1 MTDSTYIRNYNSKR
15 LRIQTDTYDTIQVV
29 RTSGTGGS
37 SIAFYNGGGT
47 YRGSIGCTANSWFS
61 FDTGTATANQNVV
74 EISTAGGIHSKAE
87 ITAKASGSDI
97 RLKKDIQ
104 AFHAMGIIRKFR
116 SVKYHWNDIAKA
128 NSEVYNNDYWQF
140 GLIAQDLLAGGYEQW
155 VRDVFHDYYTI
166 AYERLIPVVWKGLQE
181 VDSEVIRLR
190 RRVEQL
196 EREIYELKKTA

>member
-1 MTDSTYIRNYNSKR
+1 MTDSAYIRNFNAKR

-29 RTSGTGGS
+29 RTSSTGGS
-37 SIAFYNGGGT
+37 SIAFYNNGGT
-47 YRGSIGCTANSWFS
+47 YRGSFGCTANSWFS

-74 EISTAGGIHSKAE
+74 EISAAGGIHSKAE

-104 AFHAMGIIRKFR
+104 AFHAMGIIHKFR

-140 GLIAQDLLAGGYEQW
+140 GLIAQDLLAGGYGQW

-196 EREIYELKKTA
+196 EKELYELKKTA